1 MSSTQIIRIDK
12 WLWAVRIY
20 KTRSMA
26 TDACHSGKVKIDG
39 NSVKP
44 SRQIRIDEIITVQKD
59 FVKRKY
65 KVLGLIE
72 KRGSAKI
79 ASENVEDITPEEE
92 LIKLKTAFSNPVAK
106 REKGKGRPTKKDRRQ
121 MGKLKW

>member
-1 MSSTQIIRIDK
+1 MSSTQIVRIDK

>member
-26 TDACHSGKVKIDG
+26 TDACHSGKVKIG
-39 NSVKP
+39 GKSVKP
-44 SRQIRIDEIITVQKD
+44 SRQIRIGEIISVQKD
-59 FVKRKY
+59 YVKRQY

-92 LIKLKTAFSNPVAK
+92 LIKLKTATSIPVAK
-106 REKGKGRPTKKDRRQ
+106 REKGKGRPTKKERRQ
-121 MGKLKW
+121 MGNIKW

>member
-1 MSSTQIIRIDK
+1 
-12 WLWAVRIY
+12 
-20 KTRSMA
+20 MA